1 MVEHTTETN
10 ETNVFCDRCNEKLI
24 DEAYIFSTGDCLCK
38 NCFDKSF
45 TIKKVEDYIN
55 ETM

>member
-1 MVEHTTETN
+1 MVEHNTETN